1 MEIMMNKQENLSLQ
15 LAFTGEEKRDAS
27 ASIRGFVYQN
37 LLAIEELIKEDTDR
51 VFCEYIEDITSVD
64 KYGNCR
70 IIQAKYYPSTLSS
83 SMEKEVF
90 REMYCQYLK
99 LINEGGLKSVTSIL
113 NVFSVEN
120 KDISLP
126 DKDLAVVWI
135 NDNPKQAIISNLSEL
150 STKKLN
156 KIERETA
163 IIELCGTP
171 DKLDAYYASY
181 KIDQRKTDLDEFRL
195 NLSENLVELLTDE
208 LEDSAFEA
216 LESDDQGKVL
226 LGIAYLM
233 ILETFDRMR
242 GKKGNDEILQ
252 HKEIKR
258 ADFIDRL
265 KHCIEEH
272 NDLVIVQTVQSMV
285 MEVFF
290 SILEVNSDLDK
301 KKLQIIEKIVDNTV
315 EWLKDILSD
324 DKGQYS
330 FYNSVSFES
339 YNKVAKF
346 KNLTVKKREKAF
358 LKCFSGIKSFMKYLW
373 KIMMNICL
381 DKADFDFQKDANLMN
396 PQYYIVESEKEYIC
410 FKFEKDFVKS
420 SIILPSVNSDEGKE
434 KRRLVYSRMYHVKPE
449 KWFMGGDANTYGRY
463 DYTYSPAEIRDDLQS
478 ISSVQDENDYFYL
491 ECMECI
497 GIDNGDWKKTEVCT
511 ECIFNK
517 KCIRGKV

>member
-1 MEIMMNKQENLSLQ
+1 MNKQENLSLQ

-99 LINEGGLKSVTSIL
+99 LINEGGLKSVTPIL

-156 KIERETA
+156 KIERETV
-163 IIELCGTP
+163 IIGLCGNP
-171 DKLDAYYASY
+171 DKLDAYYAAY

-195 NLSENLVELLTDE
+195 NLGEDLVELLTDE

-233 ILETFDRMR
+233 ILETFDRMSG
-242 GKKGNDEILQ
+242 GKGKDENDEMLQ

-258 ADFIDRL
+258 TDFIDRL

-272 NDLVIVQTVQSMV
+272 DDLVIVQTVQSMV

-330 FYNSVSFES
+330 FY
-339 YNKVAKF
+339 K
-346 KNLTVKKREKAF
+346 
-358 LKCFSGIKSFMKYLW
+358 G
-373 KIMMNICL
+373 
-381 DKADFDFQKDANLMN
+381 
-396 PQYYIVESEKEYIC
+396 IVEEIQRQGLA
-410 FKFEKDFVKS
+410 DA
-420 SIILPSVNSDEGKE
+420 
-434 KRRLVYSRMYHVKPE
+434 
-449 KWFMGGDANTYGRY
+449 GGER
-463 DYTYSPAEIRDDLQS
+463 
-478 ISSVQDENDYFYL
+478 
-491 ECMECI
+491 
-497 GIDNGDWKKTEVCT
+497 
-511 ECIFNK
+511 
-517 KCIRGKV
+517 